1 MFLLKARAGLTYANV
16 YVSTHLQAERQ
27 SATQSLRL
35 PPFGLQGAARRAPL
49 LLSKHSMS
57 AATPSHKSET
67 PCGARGMCSSSEV
80 TWIQLPSGARMRELE
95 AGDQGDTP
103 VIEGQAVRVSYVA
116 RLDDS
121 TVCGKGNLSF
131 RIGNGVVCQA
141 IEESAVGMCV
151 GDRRL
156 IRAPPFS
163 RRGKYLASVPD
174 DQVRIFHTS
183 IGLEVHARAALTQR
197 HYIVLLGESFELGAV
212 VYFGGGGSFRV
223 VLARTCTKTAV
234 RGAISSV
241 LLHHKSDLAGCT

>member
-1 MFLLKARAGLTYANV
+1 MRASITSRHAKSLSMFLLKARAGLTYANV

-174 DQVRIFHTS
+174 DQLIEY
-183 IGLEVHARAALTQR
+183 EVMLT
-197 HYIVLLGESFELGAV
+197 GAV
-212 VYFGGGGSFRV
+212 HHMNIVTYVERGQDDPLDMLWNFTKRSF
-223 VLARTCTKTAV
+223 A
-234 RGAISSV
+234 AISGNLQKKLS
-241 LLHHKSDLAGCT
+241 K